1 MIPAATPVGQ
11 MFVHHGYESFAAGW
25 FDEVDEFMNDD
36 VINAA
41 NEQVAL
47 GSTTDLGAD
56 PFVVDALLT
65 ALSKLSSTTSAQIA
79 R

>member
-1 MIPAATPVGQ
+1 MIPAAKPVGQ
-11 MFVHHGYESFAAGW
+11 MFVHHGYESFAVGW

-47 GSTTDLGAD
+47 GSTTD
-56 PFVVDALLT
+56 FVVGALLT
-65 ALSKLSSTTSAQIA
+65 ALSKLASTTSAQIA